1 MVTFCLAISTS
12 QATASMGDS
21 APVTEQ
27 VPPSCKVSPSSAAAS
42 TKSSAPTRPPA
53 VSRRHQR
60 QWQSRAARLSTSRT
74 RPAATSRCHRLLGL
88 SDSGLERVRAGQG
101 AGPAQQQLLAVTGDT
116 AGGQQDRQV
125 MQSCRAPAIGSAAPS
140 LLAAALHGLAGGW
153 SGWAISRSGHVL
165 FRLPISGTTIM
176 GLPTGCRRLTAGC
189 KLATAIL
196 TREPLEI
203 ESSGLLKFKEGQEI
217 ELEIFPNEWTCAD
230 VSLLPNLGSHIS

>member
-1 MVTFCLAISTS
+1 MLLRLDGESVVTFCLAVSPS

-27 VPPSCKVSPSSAAAS
+27 VPPSRKVSPSSAAAS

-53 VSRRHQR
+53 VSRRHQL
-60 QWQSRAARLSTSRT
+60 QWLSRAARLSTSRT
-74 RPAATSRCHRLLGL
+74 RPAATSRCHRRLGQRPGMGARRSRSL
-88 SDSGLERVRAGQG
+88 ARPTATSRRHRRHGRGA
-101 AGPAQQQLLAVTGDT
+101 AGPPGDAV
-116 AGGQQDRQV
+116 
-125 MQSCRAPAIGSAAPS
+125 GSAAPS
-140 LLAAALHGLAGGW
+140 LLAAASHGLAWGW

-176 GLPTGCRRLTAGC
+176 GLPTGCRRPTAGC

-230 VSLLPNLGSHIS
+230 VSLLPNLG